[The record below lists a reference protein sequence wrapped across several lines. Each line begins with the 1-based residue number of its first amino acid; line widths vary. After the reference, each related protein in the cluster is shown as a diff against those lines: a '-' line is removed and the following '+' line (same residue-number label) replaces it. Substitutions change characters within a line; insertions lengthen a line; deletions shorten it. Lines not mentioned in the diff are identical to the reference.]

1 MTSKELIKYLV
12 NPDLLSEGTVAILKE
27 MVDEYPYFEVLRM
40 LYLKSLCMTQDLRF
54 NSELRKAA
62 LLLSNRTLLFSL
74 IYETVSPFALRTQTH
89 VEQDRTLAL
98 IDAYFAGKG
107 DTMQNES
114 MQLDDLLSNYSLEMS
129 NDAFK
134 DEQSIEDSPAYL
146 PMKHQ
151 DLIDNFLEEVRTSSD
166 VLYPFSDTPEDEEP
180 IAPPVFDESITGS
193 ESYFTETLA
202 HIYIKQQRYERA
214 LEIVRGLYL
223 NYPEKSLHFAAMM
236 DYLEEQI
243 AKGDKRE

>member
-12 NPDLLSEGTVAILKE
+12 NPDLLSEGTVSIFHE
-27 MVDEYPYFEVLRM
+27 MLDEYPYFEVLRM
-40 LYLKSLCMTQDLRF
+40 LYLKNLCMTQDLRF
-54 NSELRKAA
+54 SGELRKAA
-62 LLLSNRTLLFSL
+62 LLLSDRTLLFRL
-74 IYETVSPFALRTQTH
+74 IHEKVSPFALRTQTRM
-89 VEQDRTLAL
+89 EQDRTLAL

-114 MQLDDLLSNYSLEMS
+114 MQLDDLLSNYSLETS
-129 NDAFK
+129 NDAFNDQLP
-134 DEQSIEDSPAYL
+134 DEEAPVYL

-151 DLIDNFLEEVRTSSD
+151 ELIDNFLEEVRTSSD
-166 VLYPFSDTPEDEEP
+166 VLYPFSDTPDDEEP

-202 HIYIKQQRYERA
+202 HIYIKQQRYSRA
-214 LEIVRGLYL
+214 LEIVRELYL
-223 NYPEKSLHFAAMM
+223 NYPEKSLHFAALM

-243 AKGDKRE
+243 AKGDKRD